1 MTDNSNKAL
10 YNAARLP
17 VLYEYPHDFTP
28 HARLLANEKQGAQ
41 PSQAFAEMLAK
52 VTGDPW
58 TLTPKQP
65 YTLYGAKVTLIG
77 ENQPNFPTSKRF
89 PYVLVL
95 QLSTRYQERKLYLSF
110 KILKS
115 S

>member
-1 MTDNSNKAL
+1 METNSNKAL

-17 VLYEYPHDFTP
+17 VLYEYPRDFTP
-28 HARLLANEKQGAQ
+28 YARLMANEKKDAQ

-58 TLTPKQP
+58 TLTPKEP
-65 YTLYGAKVTLIG
+65 YTLYGAKVAYIG
-77 ENQPNFPTSKRF
+77 ENQKDYPTSKRF
-89 PYVLVL
+89 PYVLIL
-95 QLSTRYQERKLYLSF
+95 QLSSRYNNRRLYLSF